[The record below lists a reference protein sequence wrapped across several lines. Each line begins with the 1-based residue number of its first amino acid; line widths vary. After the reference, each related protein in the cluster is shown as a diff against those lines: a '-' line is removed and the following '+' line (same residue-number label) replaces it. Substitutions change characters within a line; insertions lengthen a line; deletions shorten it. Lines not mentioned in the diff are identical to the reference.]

1 MDSRSLELSEFIA
14 RYPLWG
20 EWEVSYTD
28 GTHLPEKGYVK
39 LGDITIDADE
49 EIAKR
54 YPILP
59 FAFCPVTGQQIECCI
74 SKLYREKD
82 QVNRNR
88 AKKIIRDELADSM
101 VRTGLLR
108 PEFCLM
114 EDQDVEMG
122 FREVMKKLSE
132 HGYLILVADTSALRR
147 AVISFLHK
155 TLSNVMIWTVVPVFV
170 MTEVQRQAHELK
182 EIWENTDRGKKPHL
196 GKCNVPEMRPQVSV
210 ISRELNHIR
219 QWRPLEMLTT
229 FPEHLGQSKGKG
241 NSKRN
246 PTIDRLII
254 ESVKNLKRDR
264 GLYQGVYLLTGDK
277 DMASLATLE
286 NQGSL
291 HLGVPLLPPEIPEI
305 SSVRYDSHNSRF
317 VLTPVHYLLW
327 DLAQVFSTIRLENK
341 ELGRIYELVYYS
353 QASGWFFANDV
364 MEIKYGSS
372 EDWTRS
378 L

>member
-20 EWEVSYTD
+20 KWEVSYTD
-28 GTHLPEKGYVK
+28 GTHLSEKEYVK
-39 LGDITIDADE
+39 LGDITINADE
-49 EIAKR
+49 ETAQR

-59 FAFCPVTGQQIECCI
+59 FAFCPVTGQQIECCF
-74 SKLYREKD
+74 SKLFQEKD

-88 AKKIIRDELADSM
+88 AKKIIRDQLADSM

-114 EDQDVEMG
+114 EDQGVEMG

-147 AVISFLHK
+147 AVVSFLHK

-182 EIWENTDRGKKPHL
+182 KIWGNATDRGKKPLL
-196 GKCNVPEMRPQVSV
+196 GKCDVLEKRPQVSV

-229 FPEHLGQSKGKG
+229 LPEHLGQSKG
-241 NSKRN
+241 N
-246 PTIDRLII
+246 PTIDRLVI

-264 GLYQGVYLLTGDK
+264 GLHQGVYLLTGDK

-341 ELGRIYELVYYS
+341 GLGRIYELVYYS

-364 MEIKYGSS
+364 MEIR
-372 EDWTRS
+372 EF
-378 L
+378 

>member
-1 MDSRSLELSEFIA
+1 MDSRSLNLDEFIA

-20 EWEVSYTD
+20 EWKVSYTD
-28 GTHLPEKGYVK
+28 GTHLPEKEYVK

-49 EIAKR
+49 EIVRR

-59 FAFCPVTGQQIECCI
+59 FTFSPVSNKKIKSRF
-74 SKLYREKD
+74 SKLAEKKKD
-82 QVNRNR
+82 EQKQANR
-88 AKKIIRDELADSM
+88 AQTIILDQLADSM

-114 EDQDVEMG
+114 KDQGVEME
-122 FREVMKKLSE
+122 FRKVMKKLSE

-155 TLSNVMIWTVVPVFV
+155 TLSNVLIWTVVPVFV
-170 MTEVQRQAHELK
+170 MIEVQRQVSELNK
-182 EIWENTDRGKKPHL
+182 IWRETDSGKKPHL
-196 GKCNVPEMRPQVSV
+196 GKCDVLEKRPQVSV

-219 QWRPLEMLTT
+219 QWRPVEMLTT
-229 FPEHLGQSKGKG
+229 LSEHLGQSNG
-241 NSKRN
+241 NSN
-246 PTIDRLII
+246 IDRLII
-254 ESVKNLKRDR
+254 ESLKTLKRDR
-264 GLYQGVYLLTGDK
+264 ELIQGSYLITGDK

-291 HLGVPLLPPEIPEI
+291 HIGVPSLPSKLRSI
-305 SSVRYDSHNSRF
+305 RYYSHNSRV

-341 ELGRIYELVYYS
+341 KRKYELVYYS
-353 QASGWFFANDV
+353 QARGGFFAYDV
-364 MEIKYGSS
+364 MEIR
-372 EDWTRS
+372 EF
-378 L
+378 